1 MSFSEFTPYA
11 RLIERAREIAWLNG
25 SAAMLY
31 WDQQTFMPPKALEFR
46 AEQLSYLGGRS
57 HRLFT
62 APEVGRLAE
71 SL

>member
-1 MSFSEFTPYA
+1 
-11 RLIERAREIAWLNG
+11 
-25 SAAMLY
+25 MLY

-62 APEVGRLAE
+62 APEVGAWLQTCEDAGPSHRN
-71 SL
+71 